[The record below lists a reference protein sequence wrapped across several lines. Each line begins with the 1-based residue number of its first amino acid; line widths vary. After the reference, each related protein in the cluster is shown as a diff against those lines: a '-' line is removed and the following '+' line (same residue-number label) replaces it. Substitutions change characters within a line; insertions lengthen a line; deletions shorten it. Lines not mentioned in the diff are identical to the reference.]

1 MLQSERRGRRPQPK
15 GLTSPDRQAL
25 DRVRGNMTGVAN
37 REFKLYQVRE
47 AFTDYKTYLLFFFY
61 LCMNVP
67 TGGLVTFAA
76 QIVSGLGYGKLETTL
91 LGMPTGMVQS
101 LAGFMLAIPQ
111 RWLRNKRCLS
121 SALCCLIPI
130 ACSVII
136 RQLPGENKV
145 GRLLAYY
152 FFYFFWGPYATVLSL
167 VTANVSGRTKKL
179 TVSAIVFLAYCIAN
193 IVGPQVFIATEAP
206 HYTTGYNAI
215 LGFEAAAVACLA
227 AYGIGCAVENKRRG
241 VAEGSNV
248 SVSVAEQLGDLTDY
262 EKKGFRYVY

>member
-1 MLQSERRGRRPQPK
+1 
-15 GLTSPDRQAL
+15 
-25 DRVRGNMTGVAN
+25 MTGVAN

-136 RQLPGENKV
+136 RL
-145 GRLLAYY
+145 
-152 FFYFFWGPYATVLSL
+152 LSL
-167 VTANVSGRTKKL
+167 VTANVSGHTKKL
-179 TVSAIVFLAYCIAN
+179 TVSATVFLAYCIAN
-193 IVGPQVFIATEAP
+193 IVAPQVFIATEAP